1 MSGDDLER
9 AGAKRPLRP
18 ARRARPDVVP
28 FITGWSREAMVN
40 PAPVCITG
48 AGGSGLGY
56 PGEDDTAYG
65 RDGRGVLW
73 ARQALAR
80 GRGVPE
86 LHTVH
91 VQRQR
96 RAMNDLLCQVCG
108 ETTVTGRPGERYLFL
123 VKDTGCSIG
132 EGERT
137 TSPPVCVPCAHIA
150 VRQCPHLVRGHV
162 AAWVRDVVPWGV
174 AGIVYHPR
182 TVQPIPG
189 SGLVP
194 AAYDDPYLRW
204 TLAYRAVVALYGCT
218 PVNLADL
225 TA

>member
-1 MSGDDLER
+1 M
-9 AGAKRPLRP
+9 
-18 ARRARPDVVP
+18 VP
-28 FITGWSREAMVN
+28 FITGWSREPMVN
-40 PAPVCITG
+40 PAPVRITG

-56 PGEDDTAYG
+56 RGEDDTAYG
-65 RDGRGVLW
+65 RDWRGVLW

-96 RAMNDLLCQVCG
+96 RAMSDLLCQVCG
-108 ETTVTGRPGERYLFL
+108 KTTVTGRPGERHLFL
-123 VKDTGCSIG
+123 LKDVGRPIG

-137 TSPPVCVPCAHIA
+137 TAPPVCVPCALIA
-150 VRQCPHLVRGHV
+150 VRECPHLVKGHV

-174 AGIVYHPR
+174 AGIVYSPR
-182 TVQPIPG
+182 TVQPNPE

-194 AAYDDPYLRW
+194 AAYGDPYLRW
-204 TLAYRAVVALYGCT
+204 VLAYRAVVALYGCT

-225 TA
+225 AA